1 MVMAELW
8 ALPVPPPQLK
18 ELAPMEVLLAFFA
31 DVATPAFEIGL
42 PKVTIAPNPVQL
54 MGLGGGL
61 AANADEITA
70 PTVPTG
76 SPNAST
82 PITIFRRVFIF
93 SSFLSLNFPYSRCP
107 PASTRSRNNAMN
119 PRSRE
124 K

>member
-31 DVATPAFEIGL
+31 DVATPDFEIGL

-54 MGLGGGL
+54 MGLGGGF
-61 AANADEITA
+61 AANADELTA

-76 SPNAST
+76 SANART
-82 PITIFRRVFIF
+82 PITILRRVFIF
-93 SSFLSLNFPYSRCP
+93 SSFLIFVCAL
-107 PASTRSRNNAMN
+107 ST
-119 PRSRE
+119 
-124 K
+124 